1 MSANGIRIITLH
13 NRTISR
19 SVFPVVTFGVVV
31 EEVSVADGG
40 GIVHA
45 EVHLQAALPLPELED
60 GNLGRDELYV
70 WADGVAAVAPQQLP
84 HPLQVGFLVHG
95 QAALRTTQGGQIK
108 HTHGPRLTY
117 L

>member
-1 MSANGIRIITLH
+1 M
-13 NRTISR
+13 
-19 SVFPVVTFGVVV
+19 FPVVTFGVVV

-45 EVHLQAALPLPELED
+45 EVHLQAALPLPELEN

-70 WADGVAAVAPQQLP
+70 GADGVAAVAPQQLP

-95 QAALRTTQGGQIK
+95 RAALRTTRGGPNNT
-108 HTHGPRLTY
+108 HTRARLTPIY
-117 L
+117 NFGHFGTGTEPRAR